1 MVRRKIFGL
10 SFAALSLAAG
20 GVLAQTG
27 GRGKGRDRGER
38 PRAGEQVDML
48 ETTLHEFH
56 EDLKLAAAQE
66 AAWTA
71 YVDRLRALESD
82 VVRERRQSAQ
92 MAVLQRIDR
101 VVDVARDRLT
111 AVEDIAVAA
120 KALYARLTP
129 EQQEIADPRLA
140 NLITAPLGLPAAAGG
155 ERPSRYRGPV
165 SN

>member
-20 GVLAQTG
+20 GALAQSS
-27 GRGKGRDRGER
+27 GRGKGRDRGDR
-38 PRAGEQVDML
+38 VDML
-48 ETTLHEFH
+48 ETSLHEFH
-56 EDLKLAAAQE
+56 EDLKLAPTQE
-66 AAWTA
+66 VAWGA

-82 VVRERRQSAQ
+82 VARERRHSAQ
-92 MAVLQRIDR
+92 MGVLQRIDR
-101 VVDVARDRLT
+101 TVDVARDRLT

-120 KALYARLTP
+120 KAFYARLTP

-140 NLITAPLGLPAAAGG
+140 NLITAPLGLPPAAGG
-155 ERPSRYRGPV
+155 ERPPRFRGPV